1 MRKQTMRL
9 AISCLATLLLSTS
22 ALAAPKV
29 IASIVP
35 VHSIVASVMGETGNP
50 ELLLS
55 GKNSEHTA
63 SLSPQQLSELA
74 KADLVFM
81 IGTGLEH
88 KLVQISGSD
97 AVGGKTFV
105 SLSESAGIKTLPV
118 RQGGTFEVH
127 EEHEGEEHEGEE
139 HEAEEE
145 GEEHDDHDEAIL
157 KFDPHVWLDPENAK
171 AMTNAVAA
179 NLSKV
184 DPDNAKIYE
193 ANAAAYV
200 ASLDEIASQ
209 IGADTKPLQ
218 SKPFVVFHDAYQY
231 FEKRFG
237 LTAVGSISDVSAS
250 APSAKRLNEIRR
262 KLEET
267 KAICVFREPQF
278 DAKYVTVVLEGSQAK
293 QGVLDPMGYDITP
306 GPRAYAELLTRLAK
320 DAGDCLVN

>member
-1 MRKQTMRL
+1 MRL
-9 AISCLATLLLSTS
+9 AVSCLATLLLSTS

-29 IASIVP
+29 IASIGP
-35 VHSIVASVMGETGNP
+35 VHSIVASVMGDVGTP

-63 SLSPQQLSELA
+63 TLSPQQLSDLG
-74 KADLVFM
+74 KADAVFM
-81 IGTGLEH
+81 IGSGLEH
-88 KLVQISGSD
+88 KLVQINGSE
-97 AVGGKTFV
+97 AVGGKTFT
-105 SLSESAGIKTLPV
+105 SLSEVAGIRTLPV

-139 HEAEEE
+139 HESEA
-145 GEEHDDHDEAIL
+145 HDDHDEAEL

-179 NLSKV
+179 DLSRI
-184 DPDNAKIYE
+184 DPDNAKTYQ
-193 ANAAAYV
+193 ANAAATV
-200 ASLDEIASQ
+200 ASLDQLTAEIS
-209 IGADTKPLQ
+209 ADTKPLQ

-237 LTAVGSISDVSAS
+237 LAAVGSISDVSAS

-278 DAKYVTVVLEGSQAK
+278 DAKYVTVVLEGSKARE
-293 QGVLDPMGYDITP
+293 GVLDPMGYDITP
-306 GPRAYAELLTRLAK
+306 GPKAYAELLTRLAK
-320 DAGDCLVN
+320 DAGDCLMN

>member
-1 MRKQTMRL
+1 MRL

-35 VHSIVASVMGETGNP
+35 VHSIVASVMGDVGTP

-55 GKNSEHTA
+55 GRNSEHTA
-63 SLSPQQLSELA
+63 SLSPQQLSDLG
-74 KADLVFM
+74 KADVVFM
-81 IGTGLEH
+81 IGSGLEH
-88 KLVQISGSD
+88 KLGQVSGSD
-97 AVGGKTFV
+97 AVGGKTFT
-105 SLSESAGIKTLPV
+105 SLSEAAGIKTLPV

-127 EEHEGEEHEGEE
+127 ENMREHEGEEH
-139 HEAEEE
+139 E

-179 NLSKV
+179 DLSKI
-184 DPDNAKIYE
+184 DPDNAKTYE

-200 ASLDEIASQ
+200 ASLDQLTAEISAE
-209 IGADTKPLQ
+209 TKPIQ
-218 SKPFVVFHDAYQY
+218 NKPFVVFHDAYQY

-237 LTAVGSISDVSAS
+237 LTAVGSISDVSAA
-250 APSAKRLNEIRR
+250 APSAKRLNEIRS

-267 KAICVFREPQF
+267 KAVCVFREPQF
-278 DAKYVTVVLEGSQAK
+278 DAKYVTVVLEGSQAR
-293 QGVLDPMGYDITP
+293 QGVLDPIGSDITP
-306 GPRAYAELLTRLAK
+306 GPKAYAELLTRLAK
-320 DAGDCLVN
+320 GARDCLMN